1 MAKGLTIKGGVNL
14 IKRIKL
20 RYIIPVGIMLL
31 MFLLNVIARL
41 SRDFADFYVQR
52 IFPVIGSAF
61 SFVSGVFP
69 FSVGEVLILLL
80 IMVIVIDVPLAV
92 ILLIVK
98 KDKRRRI
105 AGAASL
111 TALWILAYICTTET
125 MNCFIMYQCTPFS
138 ECYLTPAEHNR
149 DNLAAVYEILI
160 EECNRLAPEVPR
172 DEDGRFYITCDVDK
186 EARTAMKNIADDYPQ
201 LSGYYP
207 KAKPIAFSYFMSQ
220 AGLAGIY
227 FPFSMESNYND
238 DMVRTNLPD
247 TICHEYAHLKGII
260 QEDEAN
266 FIAIM
271 ATTRSDSAEF
281 QYSGYL
287 SAIEYVHNQ
296 MYTYDSSRAE
306 ELADRLLPEV
316 HEDWFRFL
324 PDDYWEKNKRKE
336 IISTETVSAASE
348 TAMDTNIKMN
358 GREEGTE
365 SYSHVV
371 NLLIDY
377 YIGQK

>member
-1 MAKGLTIKGGVNL
+1 MKKV
-14 IKRIKL
+14 KV
-20 RYIIPVGIMLL
+20 RYIIPLGVILL
-31 MFLLNVIARL
+31 MVLLNITARL
-41 SRDFADFYVQR
+41 SRGFSDFYVRR
-52 IFPVIGSAF
+52 IFPVLSSVF
-61 SFVSGVFP
+61 SFISGLFP
-69 FSVGEVLILLL
+69 FSVGEVMIILL
-80 IMVIVIDVPLAV
+80 IMVIVIDVPLV
-92 ILLIVK
+92 LILLIAK
-98 KDKRRRI
+98 KDKRRII

-138 ECYLTPAEHNR
+138 ERYLTPAEPNR
-149 DNLAAVYEILI
+149 ENLGKVYEILI

-172 DEDGRFYITCDVDK
+172 DEHGQFYLTCDADS
-186 EARTAMKNIADDYPQ
+186 EARAAMKNIADDYPQ

-227 FPFSMESNYND
+227 FPFSMEANYND

-271 ATTRSDSAEF
+271 ATTRSSNAEF
-281 QYSGYL
+281 RYSGYL
-287 SAIEYVHNQ
+287 SAIEYVHSQ
-296 MYTYDSSRAE
+296 MYGYDRNRAV
-306 ELADRLLPEV
+306 ELAGKLLPEV
-316 HEDWFRFL
+316 RKDWFRFL
-324 PDDYWEKNKRKE
+324 PEDYWEKNSSKE
-336 IISTETVSAASE
+336 IIPTKTVSAASE

-377 YIGQK
+377 YI

>member
-1 MAKGLTIKGGVNL
+1 LKK
-14 IKRIKL
+14 
-20 RYIIPVGIMLL
+20 RYIIPLGIILA
-31 MFLLNVIARL
+31 MFIINIIARL
-41 SRDFADFYVQR
+41 SRGFSDFYVQN
-52 IFPVIGSAF
+52 IFPFISNVF
-61 SFVSGVFP
+61 SFISGIFP

-80 IMVIVIDVPLAV
+80 IMVIVIDVPLAL
-92 ILLIVK
+92 ILIIVK
-98 KDKRRRI
+98 KDRRRRI

-138 ECYLTPAEHNR
+138 ERYLTPAEHNR

-172 DEDGRFYITCDVDK
+172 DEDGRFCITCDVDK
-186 EARTAMKNIADDYPQ
+186 EARAAMKNIADDYPQ

-207 KAKPIAFSYFMSQ
+207 KAKPVAFSYFMSQ
-220 AGLAGIY
+220 AGLSGIY

-271 ATTRSDSAEF
+271 ATTQSSNAEF

-296 MYTYDSSRAE
+296 MYSYDSDRAAN
-306 ELADRLLPEV
+306 LAGKLVPEV
-316 HEDWFRFL
+316 HEDWFRFM
-324 PDDYWEKNKRKE
+324 PDDYWEKNRKKE
-336 IISTETVSAASE
+336 IISTETVSAVSE
-348 TAMDTNIKMN
+348 NAMDTNIKMN

-377 YIGQK
+377 YIGSE

>member
-1 MAKGLTIKGGVNL
+1 
-14 IKRIKL
+14 
-20 RYIIPVGIMLL
+20 MLL
-31 MFLLNVIARL
+31 LNIIARL
-41 SRDFADFYVQR
+41 SKGFSDFYVQK
-52 IFPVIGSAF
+52 IFPIFGTVM
-61 SFVSGVFP
+61 SFISGLFP
-69 FSVGEVLILLL
+69 FSVGEVMIVLLILL
-80 IMVIVIDVPLAV
+80 
-92 ILLIVK
+92 ILLGVPALVIMLIAMK
-98 KDKRRRI
+98 GRRRKI
-105 AGAASL
+105 AGIASL

-138 ECYLTPAEHNR
+138 ERYLTPAEHNR
-149 DNLAAVYEILI
+149 ENLTKVYEILI
-160 EECNRLAPEVPR
+160 EEANKLAPEMPR
-172 DEDGRFYITCDVDK
+172 DEKGRFYLTCDVDS
-186 EARTAMKNIADDYPQ
+186 EARAAMKNIAGDYPQ

-266 FIAIM
+266 FIAIT
-271 ATTRSDSAEF
+271 AATRSDNAEF
-281 QYSGYL
+281 RYSGYL
-287 SAIEYVHNQ
+287 SALEYVHNQ
-296 MYTYDSSRAE
+296 MYKYSESKAE
-306 ELADRLLPEV
+306 ELADKLLPEV

-324 PDDYWEKNKRKE
+324 PDDYWEKNKKKE
-336 IISTETVSAASE
+336 VISTETVSTASE

-365 SYSHVV
+365 SYSLVV

-377 YIGQK
+377 YCHDQ